1 MKLIK
6 AFCTLPMISL
16 VAMSAFAEDAA
27 PPPHDGPLAACKQ
40 DVHTLCPDVQPGGD
54 FGDGDEP
61 RADHPRGARDG
72 VRDEPPQALDALR
85 LRPEAARLLPEREC
99 SRPS

>member
-40 DVHTLCPDVQPGGD
+40 DVHTLCPDVQPGGGRIVACLKSHAEQVSPD
-54 FGDGDEP
+54 CKAAMKAARG
-61 RADHPRGARDG
+61 PRGQQPSG
-72 VRDEPPQALDALR
+72 NEPPASA
-85 LRPEAARLLPEREC
+85 P
-99 SRPS
+99 PSNN